1 MLRYPWYS
9 QRGLR
14 PVCTE
19 KTTQLT
25 GWRMHYCVPRTSG
38 GFQTAFPRKR
48 SKGLS
53 RVTENSHTRFL
64 VRGLDGSN
72 PVRLLD
78 LIRRRAPI
86 TAVAHARVSVRLL
99 LLKAE

>member
-19 KTTQLT
+19 KITQLT

-53 RVTENSHTRFL
+53 CDGKLPHTVL
-64 VRGLDGSN
+64 RGLDGSN

-78 LIRRRAPI
+78 LIGRRAPI